1 MANTTADKLNKLQST
16 KLAIKNALISKGQT
30 VLDND
35 TFRSYADKIVA
46 IGTDPNAGF
55 RVKYE
60 SGYINSVGEVLLC
73 ENVDQLYWDDSF
85 RFAILQTGA
94 SNNIVMCLV
103 KKIDKS
109 GINFGQVINSSGS
122 IVNISLDDAVRIMET
137 LFGNNYYWTVTSDA
151 HMTGTAYNL
160 FIFES
165 VYG

>member
-1 MANTTADKLNKLQST
+1 MANTTEDKLRKLQST

-30 VLDND
+30 VSDND

-46 IGTDPNAGF
+46 IGTDPNVGF

-73 ENVDQLYWDDSF
+73 ENVDQPYWDDSF
-85 RFAILQTGA
+85 QFAILQTGT

-103 KKIDKS
+103 KKIDES
-109 GINFGQVINSSGS
+109 GINFGQVINSSGG
-122 IVNISLDDAVRIMET
+122 IINISVDDAVRIT
-137 LFGNNYYWTVTSDA
+137 GTPLKGNYYWTVTSDA

-160 FIFES
+160 FIFER
-165 VYG
+165 VY